1 MDDSERDALLGRL
14 DERTDNILKR
24 LEKGDD
30 CMNDLKVRVGKLE
43 GFQSTVLAFVTSI
56 TIGITLAAN
65 WVISWLPK
73 GGS

>member
-1 MDDSERDALLGRL
+1 MNDSERDALLGRL
-14 DERTDNILKR
+14 DERTGTILKR
-24 LEKGDD
+24 LENGDA
-30 CMNDLKVRVGKLE
+30 CMDDLKVRVGKLE

-56 TIGITLAAN
+56 TIGLTLVAN